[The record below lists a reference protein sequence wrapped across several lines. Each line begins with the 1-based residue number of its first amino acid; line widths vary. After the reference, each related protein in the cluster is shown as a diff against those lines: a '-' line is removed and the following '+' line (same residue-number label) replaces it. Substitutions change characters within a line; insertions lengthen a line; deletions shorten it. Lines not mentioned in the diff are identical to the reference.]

1 VTPTIEAAP
10 RYIAALKRLEEVNQ
24 EAQALA
30 EVLDYFAGVLRGGR
44 PDPDGP
50 PLEAL
55 PSSWRVKRVLER
67 RAETE
72 DEVEEEWG
80 RLPGEARAAA
90 PSPDDLLGGRLTGPP
105 SSL

>member
-1 VTPTIEAAP
+1 VC
-10 RYIAALKRLEEVNQ
+10 RRDSQ
-24 EAQALA
+24 AQALA
-30 EVLDYFAGVLRGGR
+30 EALDGFAGVLRGGR

-72 DEVEEEWG
+72 DEVEEEWS
-80 RLPGEARAAA
+80 RLPGEARE
-90 PSPDDLLGGRLTGPP
+90 GPTLARMTVALP
-105 SSL
+105 LRTRVS